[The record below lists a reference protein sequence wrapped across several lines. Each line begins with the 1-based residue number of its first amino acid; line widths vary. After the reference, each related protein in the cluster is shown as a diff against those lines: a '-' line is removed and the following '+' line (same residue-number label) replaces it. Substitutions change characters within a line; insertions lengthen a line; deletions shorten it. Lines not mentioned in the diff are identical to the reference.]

1 MAMTP
6 MEKQNFAEDFQ
17 EIRSAYSSVTKN
29 DKSENSRA
37 LWAMVYQLNM
47 TCRYLGYIVQE
58 LDMTNKAQR
67 GFSDLMKGQTEEF
80 QKRMQEAQKN
90 APKDNEDFQK
100 GFEESFKKAQE
111 EAIKQMTPEQRKEL
125 VKEYREIADKIE
137 NTEKDDLKERAA
149 ASNLHPIDSNTV
161 EGEET
166 EDGDV
171 DTYTVEFP
179 EK

>member
-1 MAMTP
+1 
-6 MEKQNFAEDFQ
+6 
-17 EIRSAYSSVTKN
+17 
-29 DKSENSRA
+29 
-37 LWAMVYQLNM
+37 
-47 TCRYLGYIVQE
+47 
-58 LDMTNKAQR
+58 MTNKAQR

-80 QKRMQEAQKN
+80 QKRMREAQKN

-125 VKEYREIADKIE
+125 VKEYREMADKIE
-137 NTEKDDLKERAA
+137 TSGKDDLKERAA

-171 DTYTVEFP
+171 ETYTVEFP